1 MKRSK
6 SYFCHN
12 AVNFYPIGMQLMPK
26 CSEFNARSSDI
37 RHDPVTSLP
46 LLAVGGQRSGGSR
59 PCKMCGFCHNSV
71 NSYPICMK
79 SAPNC
84 SLFCSPHSYAK
95 YRTVAAAKVCALPSA
110 RSSYLRKIFC
120 GRLCFD
126 LCVFIYLFICLSVI
140 RITQKVFNRIAWN
153 LVGWLVMIQ
162 GPFD

>member
-6 SYFCHN
+6 SYFYHS
-12 AVNFYPIGMQLMPK
+12 AVNFDPICMKLMPK

-46 LLAVGGQRSGGSR
+46 LLAIGGQRSGGSR

-71 NSYPICMK
+71 NSCPICMK

-95 YRTVAAAKVCALPSA
+95 YRTVAEAKVCALPSA
-110 RSSYLRKIFC
+110 RSSFLWFGCIPK
-120 GRLCFD
+120 GL
-126 LCVFIYLFICLSVI
+126 
-140 RITQKVFNRIAWN
+140 
-153 LVGWLVMIQ
+153 GWDLVMAVGKLTKWARYVCIQ
-162 GPFD
+162 I